1 MAAAASSRY
10 IAADMRRPF
19 TKMHGLGNDFVV
31 FDAREHPLAL
41 TGQQVRG
48 LCDRHTGIGC
58 DQLFVLEPSDKADVF
73 MRIWNADGGEVAAC
87 GNGARCVAA
96 LLGGSPDIETLAG
109 VLGAEAGDGAAS
121 VDLGRPAFE
130 WDAVPLAY
138 AMDTLDMPVG
148 WGGLERP
155 GAVNVGNPHVV
166 FFVPDADAVPLGT
179 TGAEIE
185 HDPLFP
191 EGVNAGVAQVVA
203 RDHLKLRVW
212 ERGAGLTR
220 ACGTGAVAAALVAMR
235 RGLADRRVRVSLPG
249 GDVTV
254 DWRADG
260 HAVLGGPAVTVFT
273 GDIDPDGF
281 A

>member
-1 MAAAASSRY
+1 M
-10 IAADMRRPF
+10 MRPF

-31 FDAREHPLAL
+31 FDARQQALPL
-41 TGQQVRG
+41 TFQQVRG
-48 LCDRHTGIGC
+48 ISDRHTGIGC
-58 DQLFVLEPSDKADVF
+58 DQLFVLEPSERADVF

-96 LLGGSPDIETLAG
+96 LLGGSPVIETLAG
-109 VLGAEAGDGAAS
+109 LIESEAGDAAAS

-148 WGGLERP
+148 WGALERP
-155 GAVNVGNPHVV
+155 GAVSVGNPHVV
-166 FFVPDADAVPLGT
+166 FFVSDTDAVPLGT
-179 TGAEIE
+179 LGPEIE

-191 EGVNAGVAQVVA
+191 EGVNAGAAQVLA
-203 RDHLKLRVW
+203 RDHIKLRVW

-235 RGLADRRVRVSLPG
+235 RGLVDRAVRVSLPG
-249 GDVTV
+249 GDVAV
-254 DWRADG
+254 EWRADG
-260 HAVLGGPAVTVFT
+260 HAVLSGPAVTSFT
-273 GDIDPDGF
+273 GEVDTDRF